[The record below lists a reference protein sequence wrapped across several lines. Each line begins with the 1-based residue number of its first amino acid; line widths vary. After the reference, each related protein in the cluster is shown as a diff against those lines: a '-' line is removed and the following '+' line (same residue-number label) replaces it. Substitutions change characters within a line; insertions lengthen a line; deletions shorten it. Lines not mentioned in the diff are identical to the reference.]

1 MPIGGMTDLLDEA
14 VLWFGDKPIGKMKDV
29 TISYADDF
37 GEETEFEPIT
47 FSNDMSCEFT
57 CTYSYVN
64 KKFFDKLAWNWR
76 VKGPIRKKQILKMR
90 RKYYGY

>member
-1 MPIGGMTDLLDEA
+1 MPTGEMTDFLTEAMIWIGDEP
-14 VLWFGDKPIGKMKDV
+14 VGKMKDV
-29 TISYADDF
+29 SITYATDFEDDK
-37 GEETEFEPIT
+37 EFEPIK

-64 KKFFDKLAWNWR
+64 RNVLDRLYYNWKCR
-76 VKGPIRKKQILKMR
+76 GPIRKKQILKIR